1 MKKMLTLGFVF
12 CVVWLP
18 IAATWH
24 GGDNLEPGFVLAWS
38 IVASFAVMFT
48 VWATWMA
55 ATHRPE
61 PVPVPI
67 RPRNRR
73 IR

>member
-1 MKKMLTLGFVF
+1 MKKMFTLGFVF
-12 CVVWLP
+12 CVIWLP

-24 GGDNLEPGFVLAWS
+24 GGDNLEPSFVLAWS

-48 VWATWMA
+48 VWATWTA
-55 ATHRPE
+55 ATQLPK
-61 PVPVPI
+61 PVPA

>member
-1 MKKMLTLGFVF
+1 MKKMFTLGFVF
-12 CVVWLP
+12 CVIWLP
-18 IAATWH
+18 VAATWY
-24 GGDNLEPGFVLAWS
+24 GGDNLEPSFVLAWS

-55 ATHRPE
+55 ATHRHE
-61 PVPVPI
+61 PAPA